1 MNLKRNCIAL
11 VIIASTAV
19 LAPIALAQTPLPTS
33 IDWRE
38 KGFVTPVKNQG
49 QCGSSWAFAA
59 TAAIEGARKLKTG
72 HLITVSEQQLIDCS
86 GSEGNQGCQGGTA
99 HGAFLWVLKHGIAA
113 ESSYPYT
120 ARDSFCKSA
129 AVVTRLSGLQQV
141 AVDPTSLMT
150 AVSKQPVAVLLSNA
164 LASSPAFEFHHSG
177 VIGCATPQPATGGHL
192 WVTIVGYGTD
202 PASGH
207 DYWLVKNSAG
217 TNWGEGGY
225 ARITRS
231 AACHDIIDAWVP
243 FAQ

>member
-1 MNLKRNCIAL
+1 LNLKRNCIAL
-11 VIIASTAV
+11 VIVASGGI
-19 LAPIALAQTPLPTS
+19 LAPPLFAQTLPTS

-120 ARDSFCKSA
+120 ARDGSCKPA
-129 AVVTRLSGLQQV
+129 TAVTRLSGLQQV
-141 AVDPTSLMT
+141 GVDMTSLMT
-150 AVSKQPVAVLLSNA
+150 AVSRQPVAVLLSNA
-164 LASSPAFEFHHSG
+164 LALSPAFEFHHSG
-177 VIGCATPQPATGGHL
+177 VIACATPQPTTTGHV
-192 WVTIVGYGTD
+192 WVTIVGYGVD
-202 PASGH
+202 PTSGH
-207 DYWLVKNSAG
+207 DYYLVKNSVG

-231 AACHDIIDAWVP
+231 ASCHDIIDAWVP